1 MHLNFVDIYDNP
13 PTIFAEDVYLCN
25 HLGDVITLRCGT
37 SHKISNTLSIL
48 TNNDVRFIRENM
60 SFPGTRPLMLV
71 DSSAGP
77 IIFDLS
83 LCPRYSLLIAIVPH
97 IGKDELLSLVKSG
110 ELARINL
117 SDGIKSQLEDFS
129 SVEISHKA
137 MDFAERASSLHRYT
151 EYAKF
156 FLQTNID
163 MIDEICEI
171 SRTFG
176 MFYGCRV
183 RPHFHSIRNDVE
195 FANEICLE
203 SYSFAMAMLTFLAR
217 NFSATREADMDIYC
231 ESCGIYFDFYFD
243 IAEQFSSS
251 ELIFNSP
258 ELAYFVKR
266 ANEMFLTHFYTQNE
280 NHFKIRVLPWLR
292 RPDSADL
299 KEIKEKF
306 IYDC

>member
-1 MHLNFVDIYDNP
+1 MQLNFTDIYDNP
-13 PTIFAEDVYLCN
+13 PIVFAEDVYLCN
-25 HLGDVITLRCGT
+25 HLGEVITFRRGK
-37 SHKISNTLSIL
+37 SHRILNTLSIL
-48 TNNDVRFIRENM
+48 KNEDVKFIRENM

-71 DSSAGP
+71 ESSEGP

-83 LCPRYSLLIAIVPH
+83 LCPRYSLLIAIVPY
-97 IGKDELLSLVKSG
+97 IDKNELLSFVKSG
-110 ELARINL
+110 ELSRINL
-117 SDGIKSQLEDFS
+117 SEEIKRQLDTLS
-129 SVEISHKA
+129 SVQISEKSI
-137 MDFAERASSLHRYT
+137 DFAERISSLHRYT

-156 FLQTNID
+156 FLQTNVD
-163 MIDEICEI
+163 MMDEISEI

-183 RPHFHSIRNDVE
+183 RPHFHSLRNDIE

-203 SYSFAMAMLTFLAR
+203 SYSFAMATLTFLAR
-217 NFSATREADMDIYC
+217 NFSATREADMHIYC
-231 ESCGIYFDFYFD
+231 EECGIYFDFSFD
-243 IAEQFSSS
+243 IAEQFSAQ
-251 ELIFNSP
+251 ELIFSSP

-280 NHFKIRVLPWLR
+280 NHFKIRILPWLR

-299 KEIKEKF
+299 KEIREKF